1 MNEMP
6 QMLSS
11 SYASSTVA
19 GDAFLSGILGIDHK
33 AENQRRFNA
42 AIQNQVQQPAVQLQE
57 KKPMANTTRVIKIFV
72 ADADENIDLD
82 KRLLFTSDE
91 KLTDCTDQE
100 LFFEVPI
107 NELLTKHN
115 EYRKT
120 VADKKASEKF
130 GREVKLEPVRIRDLK
145 MTVVTIAS
153 F

>member
-1 MNEMP
+1 MNELP
-6 QMLSS
+6 QMLSA
-11 SYASSTVA
+11 SYVSNTGTAEQFLRGGLLPDKA
-19 GDAFLSGILGIDHK
+19 G
-33 AENQRRFNA
+33 QNA
-42 AIQNQVQQPAVQLQE
+42 LQQLMGNVNARPSPQQE
-57 KKPMANTTRVIKIFV
+57 KPMANTTRIIKIFV
-72 ADADENIDLD
+72 ADADENLPLD
-82 KRLLFTSDE
+82 KRLIFTGEE

-115 EYRKT
+115 DFRKT
-120 VADKKASEKF
+120 VSDKKASEKF